1 MMCSPSSSVTS
12 RSRLVAEAL
21 ELVAVRRRVGSTWPT
36 RHLSCY
42 KLKCPSATKR
52 LLLVTDQFGEH
63 IIETRK
69 AKTLCLPAEKNG
81 VPMNLDLDHYQCY
94 GVKPPKFET
103 QVTIEDQFED
113 KTFIVKK
120 PYLFCN
126 PVIKNQEAPLI
137 HPEDHLLCYR
147 IYYPKGVPK
156 MEKTLLQ
163 SLDQF
168 EDQEL
173 LVEKIETLCV
183 PASKHEILP

>member
-1 MMCSPSSSVTS
+1 ML
-12 RSRLVAEAL
+12 RREA
-21 ELVAVRRRVGSTWPT
+21 
-36 RHLSCY
+36 
-42 KLKCPSATKR
+42 
-52 LLLVTDQFGEH
+52 
-63 IIETRK
+63 
-69 AKTLCLPAEKNG
+69 AK
-81 VPMNLDLDHYQCY
+81 V
-94 GVKPPKFET
+94 ET

-156 MEKTLLQ
+156 MEATCSEPRPVGGPGALG
-163 SLDQF
+163 S
-168 EDQEL
+168 
-173 LVEKIETLCV
+173 EKIETLCV